1 MSLLAPM
8 PYGAGRPRSTPD
20 LVCSRPRSVPCAHA
34 RHQWFVMAR
43 LEVQLLGFPSLRL
56 DGRGVDL
63 TLRKGL
69 GLLAYLA
76 DARAPVGRDHM
87 AGLLWPE
94 ADADAARGRLRRTLH
109 KIRIAFTVDV
119 IDADRT
125 TLALAPSIE
134 ASVDTHAFEAAC
146 AAGALSEALRLYAG
160 DFLQGLSIEGCAA
173 FEEWAFFRRE
183 ALRSRLVQ
191 ALERL
196 IERELAAGDARAA
209 IAAATRLVGLD
220 PLSESAQRHLIGAHL
235 RAGDRGA
242 AERQYAACARLLRA
256 ELGVA
261 PDAQTQALLTKPP
274 AAEPAG
280 ARTRYA
286 ARGGLH
292 IAYQVVGNGAPDIV
306 VVPGFVS
313 HVERIWDEPRARAM
327 LTALSQMGRLVVFD
341 RRGVGLSDRV
351 GAPPTVEATAEDLAT
366 AMDAAG
372 CRRVVLIG
380 ASEGGPG
387 CIHFAA
393 SHPERL
399 AGLVLYGSLAK
410 GSWTP
415 DYPFVLTHEQYDLW
429 LRRLIRDWGGPA
441 EIATFAPSLVGDG
454 QAERWWAGLLRAASS
469 PGAIKA
475 VLESLRDTD
484 VRPLLP
490 RIVTPTLVLHR
501 RGDRAV
507 RIEAGRDLAGATP
520 GARLVELDGDDHWL
534 WAGDQR
540 SVLEEIRAFVR
551 RLEKGRLPPD

>member
-1 MSLLAPM
+1 
-8 PYGAGRPRSTPD
+8 
-20 LVCSRPRSVPCAHA
+20 
-34 RHQWFVMAR
+34 
-43 LEVQLLGFPSLRL
+43 LRL
-56 DGRGVDL
+56 DGRGLDL

-76 DARAPVGRDHM
+76 DARTPVGRDHM

-94 ADADAARGRLRRTLH
+94 ADADTAHARLRRTLH
-109 KIRIAFTVDV
+109 KIRVALIVDV

-134 ASVDTHAFEAAC
+134 ARVDTHAFEAAC
-146 AAGALSEALRLYAG
+146 AAGELNEALRLYTG
-160 DFLQGLSIEGCAA
+160 DFLQGLSLEGCAA

-191 ALERL
+191 SLERL
-196 IERELAAGDARAA
+196 IERELAAGDTRAV

-220 PLSESAQRHLIGAHL
+220 PLSESAQRHLISAQL
-235 RAGDRGA
+235 KAGDRAA
-242 AERQYAACARLLRA
+242 AERQYEACAQLLKSA
-256 ELGVA
+256 LGIA
-261 PDAQTQALLTKPP
+261 PDAQTRALLATRSVEVP
-274 AAEPAG
+274 ASG

-286 ARGGLH
+286 ERRGLH
-292 IAYQVVGNGAPDIV
+292 IAYQIVGTGPPDIV
-306 VVPGFVS
+306 LVPGFVS
-313 HVERIWDEPRARAM
+313 HVERIWDERRSRAV
-327 LTALSQMGRLVVFD
+327 LTALSQMGRLILFD

-351 GAPPTVEATAEDLAT
+351 GAPPTVEATAEDLT
-366 AMDAAG
+366 TIIDAAG
-372 CRRVVLIG
+372 CRRVLLIG

-393 SHPERL
+393 RHPERL

-410 GSWTP
+410 GSRTP
-415 DYPFVLTHEQYDLW
+415 DYPFALTHQQYELW
-429 LRRLIRDWGGPA
+429 LRRLMHDWGGPA

-454 QAERWWAGLLRAASS
+454 QAEHWWADLLRAASS

-490 RIVTPTLVLHR
+490 LIATPTLVLHR

-507 RIEAGRDLAGATP
+507 RIEAGRHLAGAIP
-520 GARLVELDGDDHWL
+520 GARLVELSGDDHWL
-534 WAGDQR
+534 WAGDQDC
-540 SVLEEIRAFVR
+540 VLEQIRNFVR
-551 RLEKGRLPPD
+551 RHGGR

>member
-1 MSLLAPM
+1 
-8 PYGAGRPRSTPD
+8 
-20 LVCSRPRSVPCAHA
+20 
-34 RHQWFVMAR
+34 MAR

-63 TLRKGL
+63 ALRKGL
-69 GLLAYLA
+69 ALVAYLA
-76 DARAPVGRDHM
+76 EARAPVARDHM
-87 AGLLWPE
+87 ADLLWP
-94 ADADAARGRLRRTLH
+94 DAGTEAARGRLRRTLH
-109 KIRIAFTVDV
+109 KIGAAFAADA
-119 IDADRT
+119 IEADRSS
-125 TLALAPSIE
+125 LAFAPSIDTRI
-134 ASVDTHAFEAAC
+134 DTHAFEAAC
-146 AAGALSEALRLYAG
+146 AAGELSEALRLYAG
-160 DFLQGLSIEGCAA
+160 DFLQGLSLDGCAA

-235 RAGDRGA
+235 RAGDRAA
-242 AERQYAACARLLRA
+242 AERQYEACARLLQA
-256 ELGVA
+256 ELGVT
-261 PDAQTQALLTKPP
+261 PDAETQALL
-274 AAEPAG
+274 AAPPAG
-280 ARTRYA
+280 APLSGPRTRYA
-286 ARGGLH
+286 ERGGLH
-292 IAYQVVGNGAPDIV
+292 IAYQVVGSGPPDIV
-306 VVPGFVS
+306 LVPGFVS
-313 HVERIWDEPRARAM
+313 HVERIWDEPRCRAL
-327 LTALSQMGRLVVFD
+327 LTALSQMGRLIVFD

-351 GAPPTVEATAEDLAT
+351 GAAPTVEATAEDLAT

-393 SHPERL
+393 RHPERL

-410 GSWTP
+410 GSWAP
-415 DYPFVLTHEQYDLW
+415 DYPFVLTHAQYDIW
-429 LRRLIRDWGGPA
+429 LQRLTRDWGGPT
-441 EIATFAPSLVGDG
+441 EIATFAPSLAGDA

-484 VRPLLP
+484 VRALLP
-490 RIVTPTLVLHR
+490 RIATPTLVLHR

-507 RIEAGRDLAGATP
+507 RIEAGRHLAGAIP

-534 WAGDQR
+534 WAGDR
-540 SVLEEIRAFVR
+540 RPVLERIRAFVR
-551 RLEKGRLPPD
+551 HIEGRQRSG

>member
-1 MSLLAPM
+1 
-8 PYGAGRPRSTPD
+8 
-20 LVCSRPRSVPCAHA
+20 
-34 RHQWFVMAR
+34 VMDR

-56 DGRGVDL
+56 NGRGVDL
-63 TLRKGL
+63 SLRRGL
-69 GLLAYLA
+69 ALIAFLV
-76 DARAPVGRDHM
+76 DARTPVGRDHM
-87 AGLLWPE
+87 VGLLWPD
-94 ADADAARGRLRRTLH
+94 ANADAARGRLRRTLH
-109 KIRIAFTVDV
+109 KIGVAFAADV
-119 IDADRT
+119 IEADRT
-125 TLALAPSIE
+125 SLTLAPSID
-134 ASVDTHAFEAAC
+134 ARVDAHAFEAAC
-146 AAGALSEALRLYAG
+146 AAGELNQAERLYAG
-160 DFLQGLSIEGCAA
+160 DFLQGLTIEGCAA

-196 IERELAAGDARAA
+196 IERDLAVGDARGAV
-209 IAAATRLVGLD
+209 AAATRLIGLD

-235 RAGDRGA
+235 KAGDRAA
-242 AERQYAACARLLRA
+242 AERQYRACVRLLRA
-256 ELGVA
+256 ELGVGPEA
-261 PDAQTQALLTKPP
+261 RTQALLAKPP
-274 AAEPAG
+274 VPEPSG

-286 ARGGLH
+286 ERGGLH
-292 IAYQVVGNGAPDIV
+292 IAYQVVGSGRSDIV
-306 VVPGFVS
+306 LVPGFVS
-313 HVERIWDEPRARAM
+313 HVERIWDEPRSRAVLM
-327 LTALSQMGRLVVFD
+327 ALSQMGRLIVFD

-351 GAPPTVEATAEDLAT
+351 GAPPTVQATAEDLAT
-366 AMDAAG
+366 AIDAVG
-372 CRRVVLIG
+372 CRRVLLIG

-399 AGLVLYGSLAK
+399 SGLVLYGSLAK

-415 DYPFVLTHEQYDLW
+415 DYPFVLTQEQYNVW

-454 QAERWWAGLLRAASS
+454 HAERWWAGLLRAASS

-490 RIVTPTLVLHR
+490 RIVTPTIVMHR

-507 RIEAGRDLAGATP
+507 RIEAGRHLASAIP

-540 SVLEEIRAFVR
+540 HVVDQIRAFIR
-551 RLEKGRLPPD
+551 HIEGRSG

>member
-1 MSLLAPM
+1 
-8 PYGAGRPRSTPD
+8 
-20 LVCSRPRSVPCAHA
+20 
-34 RHQWFVMAR
+34 MAR

-56 DGRGVDL
+56 EGRGVDL

-76 DARAPVGRDHM
+76 DARTPVGRDHM

-109 KIRIAFTVDV
+109 KIRVAFGVDV

-125 TLALAPSIE
+125 TLALAPSIGPR
-134 ASVDTHAFEAAC
+134 VDTHAFEAAC
-146 AAGALSEALRLYAG
+146 AAGELNEALRLYTG
-160 DFLQGLSIEGCAA
+160 DFLQGLSIEGGAA

-196 IERELAAGDARAA
+196 IERELAAGDPRAA

-220 PLSESAQRHLIGAHL
+220 PLSESAQRHLIRAQL
-235 RAGDRGA
+235 RAGDRA
-242 AERQYAACARLLRA
+242 AAQRQYEACAQLLKS

-261 PDAQTQALLTKPP
+261 PDAQTRALLATPSLEVP
-274 AAEPAG
+274 ASG

-286 ARGGLH
+286 ERGGLH
-292 IAYQVVGNGAPDIV
+292 IAYQVVGTGPPDIV
-306 VVPGFVS
+306 LVPGFVS
-313 HVERIWDEPRARAM
+313 HVERVWDEPRSRAFF
-327 LTALSQMGRLVVFD
+327 TALSEMGRLILFD

-351 GAPPTVEATAEDLAT
+351 GAPPTVEATAQDLT
-366 AMDAAG
+366 TVIDAAG
-372 CRRVVLIG
+372 CRRVLLIG

-393 SHPERL
+393 RHPERL
-399 AGLVLYGSLAK
+399 AGLVLCGSLAK
-410 GSWTP
+410 GSRTP

-429 LRRLIRDWGGPA
+429 LRRLMRDWGGPA

-475 VLESLRDTD
+475 VLEALRDTD

-490 RIVTPTLVLHR
+490 LITTPTLVLHR

-507 RIEAGRDLAGATP
+507 RIEAGRHLAGAIP
-520 GARLVELDGDDHWL
+520 GARLVELGGDNHWL
-534 WAGDQR
+534 WAGDQHCA
-540 SVLEEIRAFVR
+540 LEQIRTFVR
-551 RLEKGRLPPD
+551 RLKGR